1 MPTSEVVL
9 VVGEVVVDFTLPYA
23 GAECK
28 LRLGGIAHA
37 ARGLWAAELDYAI
50 AAFCPRYL
58 REEAQRYFLA
68 HGCKEVIWLG
78 DIVGAPNVIV
88 IGDPTEVS
96 HQAYEDL
103 LREQKR
109 IVLEHPAPDIKRYKS
124 IIIFPGAFDINSLL
138 PLAAADAKFSFD
150 IAYGIEDIS
159 SLSAFKGHIKAVI
172 ISTSST
178 LFLGL
183 GNDDVSNLI
192 AATQQIDPEVLL
204 LKENRGGSRLFNL
217 QDASV
222 ELIPASLSKTVNSVG
237 VGDVFT
243 VVMVALSNKGWIEAA
258 WRGCQAATV
267 YSQTTYPD
275 DIHRDV
281 QRSFKLSLQIL
292 RGLGGTVLSWHD
304 RQKFSIYLAG
314 PDFSY
319 INKVELDRAVASL
332 EYHNFKVRRPIKEN
346 GELSLPASNEDLQQT
361 YDKDYEL
368 LKECDMVFAVPLERD
383 PGTLVEIGMAIAL
396 GKPVVTFDPRRENNN
411 TMVMCGS
418 VVYSATLDDCL
429 NATFNALAKLVR
441 DCREES
447 NSLGLGR
454 SGLDNGCLPVSFR
467 ER

>member
-1 MPTSEVVL
+1 MATSDVVL
-9 VVGEVVVDFTLPYA
+9 VAGEVIVDYTLPYA

-37 ARGLWAAELDYAI
+37 ARCLWAAGLDYAI
-50 AAFCPRYL
+50 AAFCPQYL

-68 HGCKEVIWLG
+68 HGCQEVTWLG
-78 DIVGAPNVIV
+78 DVVGAPNVIV

-103 LREQKR
+103 LREQKQ
-109 IVLEHPAPDIKRYKS
+109 IILEHPAPEVKHYKN
-124 IIIFPGAFDINSLL
+124 IVVFPGAFDINSLL
-138 PLAAADAKFSFD
+138 HIAAPDAKFSFD
-150 IAYGIEDIS
+150 IAYGIEDVA
-159 SLSAFKGHIKAVI
+159 SLSAFKGRIKAVI

-178 LFLGL
+178 LFLDL
-183 GNDDVSNLI
+183 GGDDVNLLI
-192 AATQQIDPEVLL
+192 ASIRQIDPEVLL

-222 ELIPASLSKTVNSVG
+222 EQIPASLSKTVNSVG
-237 VGDVFT
+237 VGDAFT
-243 VVMVALSNKGWIEAA
+243 AVMVALSHRGWIEAA
-258 WRGCQAATV
+258 WRGCQVATV

-275 DIHRDV
+275 DIRRDV
-281 QRSFKLSLQIL
+281 QRSFKVSVQIL
-292 RGLGGTVLSWHD
+292 RDLGGTILSWHD

-332 EYHNFKVRRPIKEN
+332 EYHNFKVRRPIAEN
-346 GELSLPASNEDLQQT
+346 GELSRPASDADLQQA
-361 YDKDYEL
+361 YNKDYKL
-368 LKECDMVFAVPLERD
+368 LKECDMVFAIPLERD

-396 GKPVVTFDPRRENNN
+396 GKPVVTFDPREENNN

-429 NATFNALAKLVR
+429 NATFNILAKL
-441 DCREES
+441 
-447 NSLGLGR
+447 GGR
-454 SGLDNGCLPVSFR
+454 LR
-467 ER
+467 